1 MTNSQHTASKICQ
14 GAFYDL
20 TLPKTSV
27 DVSEVSCSNQSWNT
41 NIWPMMEL
49 SDSETLSKLNL
60 DIFYILLVLLR
71 EVFRK
76 LRREKLR
83 PKNTRGRGG
92 ASIPGVQKNTKSE
105 DSWAVYNFKIIWGG
119 RKNNI
124 ILDMLH
130 LLCLHLPCSCT
141 ISLHYICSSNICM
154 RSLAFFLF
162 LLPVH
167 DDHCCSAAPTS
178 GAEVNISSYPG
189 TRCAGIIFWF
199 SCSCIQVRCLMQ
211 KYWSGTVMRNTECG
225 AALDPMICIGTR

>member
-1 MTNSQHTASKICQ
+1 MGLVIPEQPAYKSHRRAVLIIETPDWGELKTLYCKNV
-14 GAFYDL
+14 L
-20 TLPKTSV
+20 LPKMCFCMWKLT
-27 DVSEVSCSNQSWNT
+27 VSD
-41 NIWPMMEL
+41 L
-49 SDSETLSKLNL
+49 SPR
-60 DIFYILLVLLR
+60 F
-71 EVFRK
+71 
-76 LRREKLR
+76 
-83 PKNTRGRGG
+83 PRGG

-154 RSLAFFLF
+154 RSRAFFLF

-167 DDHCCSAAPTS
+167 DDHCCTHLS
-178 GAEVNISSYPG
+178 AEVNISSYSG
-189 TRCAGIIFWF
+189 TRCVGIIFLF
-199 SCSCIQVRCLMQ
+199 SCSCIQVRCLVQ